1 MDMKMLVE
9 KITKDVLESMNDKE
23 RSQPVPVMAPPPK
36 GDGKKNVSVVVDMLP
51 EKRMLEHLAQIC
63 SGEVT
68 VLRCGDAG
76 GAENAIRA
84 HITVKDVVHC
94 DGRSEIR
101 SRMNPGETLIYLASR
116 PYHLSSLADL
126 LDSYPSV
133 RIALEALSCGV
144 GVIVLDGVE
153 RSGKPWEAKLEVY
166 HKEIAAMGVSVEQVK
181 AGARTV
187 LAQMQSASVSSQCPG
202 DKEECLGCGKCATL
216 APQKVSV
223 VVGAGAER
231 ISGAPGVTS
240 INKEVAAMIDH
251 TLLKQDATQ
260 DDVIKLC
267 KEARECVFAS
277 VCINPGFVKLAYECL
292 KGSPVKVCTVIG
304 FPLGATTSVTKAI
317 ETRDA
322 IANGADEIDMV
333 INVGA
338 LKAGNY
344 DLVQQDIE
352 AVVQA
357 ASGKLV
363 KVIIEA
369 ALLTDEEKVMA
380 CKLSQRAGAD
390 FVKTSTGFGPGG
402 ATAHDVELMRKTVG
416 KYMGVKA
423 SGGIRDFETAQ
434 KMIMAGATRI
444 GASASVAIV
453 KGGKSESTY

>member
-9 KITKDVLESMNDKE
+9 KITRDVLESMNDKE
-23 RSQPVPVMAPPPK
+23 QQKPVSLPAAQPKAEV
-36 GDGKKNVSVVVDMLP
+36 KKNVSIVVDMLP
-51 EKRMLEHLAQIC
+51 EKKMMEHLAQIC
-63 SGEVT
+63 TGEAT

-76 GAENAIRA
+76 GAENAIRS
-84 HITVKDVVHC
+84 HITVKDVLHC

-116 PYHLSSLADL
+116 PYHLSSLAGL
-126 LDSYPSV
+126 LDSHPAV
-133 RIALEALSCGV
+133 RIVLEALSCGV
-144 GVIVLDGVE
+144 KVIVLDGVE
-153 RSGKPWEAKLEVY
+153 RSGKSWEAKLDIFL
-166 HKEIAAMGVSVEQVK
+166 KEIAAMAISIEQVR

-187 LAQMQSASVSSQCPG
+187 QAYAQVASAGSQCPG
-202 DKEECLGCGKCATL
+202 DKEECLGCGMCATL
-216 APQKVSV
+216 APQKVNM

-240 INKEVAAMIDH
+240 INKELAAMIDH

-267 KEARECVFAS
+267 KEARECIFAS
-277 VCINPGFVKLAYECL
+277 VCINPGFVKLSSECL

-344 DLVQQDIE
+344 DLVLQDIE

-357 ASGKLV
+357 ASGKIV

-380 CKLSQRAGAD
+380 CKLSQQAGAD